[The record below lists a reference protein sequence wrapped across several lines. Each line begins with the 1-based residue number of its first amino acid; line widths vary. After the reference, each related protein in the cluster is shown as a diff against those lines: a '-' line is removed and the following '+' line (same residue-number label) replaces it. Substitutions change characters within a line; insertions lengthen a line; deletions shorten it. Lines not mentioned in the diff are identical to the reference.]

1 MDIADAL
8 SELADIR
15 MPGEVSYWPLAPGWW
30 VLAVLLLAL
39 AVYGAIRLQ
48 KRMLLQKR
56 LNSAV
61 SELSKARKL
70 LSAAGESD
78 MANRLVYVNNVNAV
92 LRRVALLHLDHTAV
106 AGLSGQAWVS
116 LLRQHDKAELLT
128 IELAQ
133 ILAQG
138 RFAPRCDVNADAL
151 EQMAREWIK
160 NLYLAKL
167 EPVPKSDPNKNK
179 TSAAADNHA

>member
-30 VLAVLLLAL
+30 ILAALLLAL
-39 AVYGAIRLQ
+39 AVYGVIRLR

-56 LNSAV
+56 LNAAI
-61 SELSKARKL
+61 SELSNARQL
-70 LSAAGESD
+70 LSSTGEGD
-78 MANRLVYVNNVNAV
+78 MANRLIFVNNVNAV
-92 LRRVALLHLDHTAV
+92 LRRVALLHFEHNAV
-106 AGLSGQAWVS
+106 AGLSGHAWVS
-116 LLRQHDKAELLT
+116 LIRQHDKAGLLSL
-128 IELAQ
+128 ELAQ

-138 RFAPRCDVNADAL
+138 RFARQCDVDADAL
-151 EQMAREWIK
+151 EHMAREWIK

-167 EPVPKSDPNKNK
+167 ESTPTSDSNKNK

>member
-30 VLAVLLLAL
+30 VLAALLLAL
-39 AVYGAIRLQ
+39 AVFGAIRMQ
-48 KRMLLQKR
+48 RRMLLQKR
-56 LNSAV
+56 LNSATR
-61 SELSKARKL
+61 ELSNARQL

-78 MANRLVYVNNVNAV
+78 MANRLIYVNNVNAV
-92 LRRVALLHLDHTAV
+92 LRRVALLHLDHAAV
-106 AGLSGQAWVS
+106 ASLSGQAWVS
-116 LLRQHDKAELLT
+116 LLRQHDRGGLLT
-128 IELAQ
+128 VEMAQ

-138 RFAPRCDVNADAL
+138 RFAPRCDVDADAL
-151 EQMAREWIK
+151 EHMAREWIK

-167 EPVPKSDPNKNK
+167 VTESKSDPIKNK
-179 TSAAADNHA
+179 MRAAAE

>member
-30 VLAVLLLAL
+30 VLAALLLAL

-61 SELSKARKL
+61 SELSKARQL
-70 LSAAGESD
+70 LSAAGEND

-116 LLRQHDKAELLT
+116 LLRRHDKAGLLT
-128 IELAQ
+128 VELAQ

-167 EPVPKSDPNKNK
+167 KLDPKSDTSNNK
-179 TSAAADNHA
+179 TRAAADNHA